1 MKRIKENNKG
11 FTLVE
16 LIVVLV
22 ILAILAAALVPSLL
36 GYIDRARE
44 SKYFEEGHA
53 IYTALQVV
61 EDEQYAK
68 GATPLTSVAAADT
81 AVLDEVNAMVDP
93 SKLKTATITT
103 KATGGKTHA
112 DYTITGLVIE
122 FTSQDGSNVKLT
134 MADGTWTQNTA
145 TE

>member
-68 GATPLTSVAAADT
+68 GAEPLTSVAATST
-81 AVLDEVNAMVDP
+81 AVLTEVNAMVDP

-122 FTSQDGSNVKLT
+122 FTSQDGSDVKLT